1 MKLRLT
7 DLHASTET
15 EDQVKSRFLLDVVI
29 RERTAVFKLLSRK
42 DQALLIRR
50 NALLVLNLGLYIID
64 GIARL
69 NLQSDSLSGN

>member
-69 NLQSDSLSGN
+69 NLQSDGLSSN

>member
-29 RERTAVFKLLSRK
+29 RERTAVFELLSRK

-69 NLQSDSLSGN
+69 NLQSDGLSSN

>member
-1 MKLRLT
+1 M
-7 DLHASTET
+7 HATTET
-15 EDQVKSRFLLDVVI
+15 EHQVKSRFFLDVVI

-69 NLQSDSLSGN
+69 NLQSDGLSGD

>member
-1 MKLRLT
+1 MRLRLT

-15 EDQVKSRFLLDVVI
+15 EDQMKSRFLLDVVI

-69 NLQSDSLSGN
+69 NLQSDGLSSN

>member
-29 RERTAVFKLLSRK
+29 RERTAVLKLLSRK

-69 NLQSDSLSGN
+69 NLQSDGLSSN